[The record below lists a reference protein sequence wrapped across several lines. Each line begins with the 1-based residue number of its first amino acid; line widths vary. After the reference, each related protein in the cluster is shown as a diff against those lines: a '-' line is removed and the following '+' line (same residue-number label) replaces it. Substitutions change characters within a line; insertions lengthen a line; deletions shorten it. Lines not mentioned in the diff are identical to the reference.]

1 MLSVPAA
8 SHPVSLYRC
17 RGLLDLAGPLHSPP
31 AGQRGRG
38 RGSQGNAEVW
48 AKLGWGAA
56 GGFAGGGGNGEVHP
70 WGGQRGSPES
80 EVRLQPYGQT

>member
-38 RGSQGNAEVW
+38 RGSQGNTEVW

-70 WGGQRGSPES
+70 WGTEGPGTASS
-80 EVRLQPYGQT
+80 EPLLPS